1 MSKKT
6 FAKVTAHNRVQAVF
20 ARFKRDKQ
28 GNITNVPLYDI
39 YGPEYLRRWKQ
50 PHSLSNNLFCE
61 SGCDCCRSCTHN
73 FLNTNYH

>member
-39 YGPEYLRRWKQ
+39 YGPEYLM
-50 PHSLSNNLFCE
+50 H
-61 SGCDCCRSCTHN
+61 
-73 FLNTNYH
+73 